1 VDVVFP
7 DGTVIRATSLF
18 ERDDLQPPPAFGL
31 YLDPLWDVTWPNEVI
46 NWPDRGLPVDWEEA
60 AAQIERAFSR
70 ARRSETVEVGCR
82 VGLGRTGTVLACM
95 GALAGLPA
103 ENAVPWVRQHYRA
116 ASVETP
122 DQAAWV
128 RWFSSWISA
137 GATR

>member
-18 ERDDLQPPPAFGL
+18 ERDEHQAPPAFGL
-31 YLDPLWDVTWPNEVI
+31 YLDPHWDVAWPNDVI
-46 NWPDRGLPVDWEEA
+46 DWPDRGLPRDWEEA

-70 ARRSETVEVGCR
+70 ARRPELVEVGCR

-95 GALAGLPA
+95 GALAGLRA
-103 ENAVPWVRQHYRA
+103 NAAVPWVRQHYRA

-128 RWFSSWISA
+128 RWFASWVST